1 MDSKRSTGPGINVV
15 QINQA
20 REAFAQTVRA
30 RNPRNSSQPNP
41 NANANANANASAV
54 WDTHRTVESTVMA
67 KPRHKCMNP
76 KNPSCAHCAAV
87 IIPAPVASL
96 PAEDTPSISV
106 EDWVITTRKK
116 PILNSQEL
124 EQWEQILG
132 PLALPEMIFGN
143 SFVRIENA
151 KHNWSLEFNAL
162 DALKAVKL
170 EDSGIRVSYANKWID
185 SKKKQQRTSDLDDS
199 SLQIGQH
206 YDWTYTTSYKGTVNA
221 QNTHHTPSED
231 DSEVLPLEKLT
242 RPDPI
247 LFYDE
252 MILFED
258 ELADNGISVVSV
270 KVRVMSERALILSRF
285 FLRVDGVLFRVYD
298 TRVYVE
304 FDENKVVIEHKEHE
318 GDYKTVL
325 NKQKAGQ
332 SRDPKAILRDS
343 NWVVQQLSLV
353 KRECEVLQ
361 L

>member
-15 QINQA
+15 QVNQA

-30 RNPRNSSQPNP
+30 RNPQSRPQPNSDT
-41 NANANANANASAV
+41 NATSAIASETIRAMG
-54 WDTHRTVESTVMA
+54 SPGSA
-67 KPRHKCMNP
+67 KPRHKCNNP
-76 KNPSCAHCAAV
+76 KNPSCAHCSAV
-87 IIPAPVASL
+87 IIPAPIASL

-151 KHNWSLEFNAL
+151 KHNWSIEFNAL
-162 DALKAVKL
+162 DALKAVKI
-170 EDSGIRVSYANKWID
+170 EDSGIRVSYAHKWID
-185 SKKKQQRTSDLDDS
+185 SKKKQQKNSELDDR

-206 YDWTYTTSYKGTVNA
+206 YDWTYTTCYKGTVNA
-221 QNTHHTPSED
+221 QNTQHVPTSND
-231 DSEVLPLEKLT
+231 AEVLPLDKLA

-304 FDENKVVIEHKEHE
+304 FDENKVVREYKEHE
-318 GDYKTVL
+318 GDYKAVL
-325 NKQKAGQ
+325 NRHKAGQ